1 MRFKMIVENF
11 NKYLSSQDLNLSI
24 AMKIKDMMPAEQSLS
39 MTQEDFRDLVVSI
52 YDKFFDDI
60 GEGWDPYDEDIDD
73 IKSHLTIEDDNDF

>member
-52 YDKFFDDI
+52 YDKFFDDT

-73 IKSHLTIEDDNDF
+73 IKSHLTIADDNDF

>member
-1 MRFKMIVENF
+1 
-11 NKYLSSQDLNLSI
+11 
-24 AMKIKDMMPAEQSLS
+24 MKIKDMMPAEQSLS

-52 YDKFFDDI
+52 YDKFFDDT

>member
-1 MRFKMIVENF
+1 
-11 NKYLSSQDLNLSI
+11 
-24 AMKIKDMMPAEQSLS
+24 MMPAEQSLS

-52 YDKFFDDI
+52 YDKFFDDT

>member
-52 YDKFFDDI
+52 YDKFFDDT